1 MGAGPQIQQM
11 GKQMRGNSEVYVG
24 IYAIIGIVIGGSSF
38 MSCMFYWQMLRMR
51 YMICPDLKAAFSK
64 THGDIC
70 MYLDYPIV
78 PAGVRDMYYK
88 LSDFLSGMGDSE
100 AAQSAPQEG
109 GIMGSIK

>member
-1 MGAGPQIQQM
+1 M

-38 MSCMFYWQMLRMR
+38 MSAAFYWQMLRMR
-51 YMICPDLKAAFSK
+51 YMICPDLKAAFAK

-78 PAGVRDMYYK
+78 PEGVRNMYYQ
-88 LSDFLSGMGDSE
+88 LSDFLSGMGDNSE
-100 AAQSAPQEG
+100 AASAPAEG
-109 GIMGSIK
+109 GIMGSIKQTLSSCNIF